1 MLTHRNIYEASPTG
15 SPGSGVASPNNGLL
29 KQSLAVQLR
38 EAILS
43 GKLAPGE
50 KIVERRW
57 AREFGAAQVSVRE
70 ALNIL
75 IAEGFVTKGHG
86 RSARV
91 LRLTDSAIIHTYQVR
106 GALEGLAARIVVEQ
120 KLPIADLE
128 AAMIDLRLA
137 VESNDVRSV
146 IDRVQKFHL
155 CLLKKPGNPFLL
167 ENGQRLIV
175 PLYAFTLMQALAKGL
190 DASPWVPQVP
200 NHQRIV
206 DAIRMGSPQ
215 LAEQVVIH
223 VTNHFMEHYLEVW
236 GE

>member
-1 MLTHRNIYEASPTG
+1 MSTYRGMHESSQTSSPVNGAT
-15 SPGSGVASPNNGLL
+15 PPNNGLL

-91 LRLTDSAIIHTYQVR
+91 LGLSDAAIIHTYQVR
-106 GALEGLAARIVVEQ
+106 GALEGLAARIIVER

-128 AAMIDLRLA
+128 AAMAELRTA
-137 VESNDVRSV
+137 VEANDVRRV
-146 IDRVQKFHL
+146 IDRVQQFHV
-155 CLLKKPGNPFLL
+155 CLLTKPGNPFLL
-167 ENGQRLIV
+167 ENGLRLIV
-175 PLYAFTLMQALAKGL
+175 PLYAFTLMRALAKGL

-206 DAIRMGSPQ
+206 DAIRMGNPH

-236 GE
+236 GQ